1 MELTRQL
8 AVAWKETKQLKLVY
22 ILFVL
27 LTILNV
33 YVIFDSSK
41 KSDVDMIQRSFYQM
55 LFFYA
60 PIIAF
65 LLGAGNRIN
74 EASGNLESF
83 LTYRPIRRFSMV
95 TVYYLQGV
103 FGWFAWLTLYLLM
116 QVVIYGIDIIR
127 PATYITQGHAVTLIP
142 FISFINLTLLYL
154 SVYTATFSMGLLAP
168 HYVYCGFV
176 CAGYYIA
183 ALFLITSDKYLDQ
196 YMGAQLYWAVYVVLV
211 AILPIILVPT
221 YSIYKRIQIGCR
233 S

>member
-8 AVAWKETKQLKLVY
+8 AVAWKEIKQLKLVY

-33 YVIFDSSK
+33 YVILEGST
-41 KSDVDMIQRSFYQM
+41 KSDIDSIQRTFYQM

-83 LTYRPIRRFSMV
+83 LTYRPIRRFSML

-116 QVVIYGIDIIR
+116 QVAMYGIDIIR
-127 PATYITQGHAVTLIP
+127 PATYISYGHTVSLIP
-142 FISFINLTLLYL
+142 LISFMNFTLLYL
-154 SVYTATFSMGLLAP
+154 SVYTATFSIGLLAP

-176 CAGYYIA
+176 CSGYYIA
-183 ALFLITSDKYLDQ
+183 AISLITYENYMDQ
-196 YMGAQLYWAVYVVLV
+196 YMGAQLYWAVYIALI
-211 AILPIILVPT
+211 ASLPMILAPT

>member
-8 AVAWKETKQLKLVY
+8 AVAWKEIKQLKLVY

-33 YVIFDSSK
+33 YVILEGSSK
-41 KSDVDMIQRSFYQM
+41 SDIDRIQRAFYQM

-83 LTYRPIRRFSMV
+83 LIYRPIRRFSIV

-116 QVVIYGIDIIR
+116 QAAMYGIDIIR
-127 PATYITQGHAVTLIP
+127 PATYISQGHTVSLIP
-142 FISFINLTLLYL
+142 LTSFVNFTLLYL
-154 SVYTATFSMGLLAP
+154 SVYTATFSIGLLAP
-168 HYVYCGFV
+168 HYVYCGFT

-183 ALFLITSDKYLDQ
+183 AVLLITSDYCMDQ
-196 YMGAQLYWAVYVVLV
+196 NMGDQLYWAVYAALI
-211 AILPIILVPT
+211 ASLPIILIPT
-221 YSIYKRIQIGCR
+221 YSIYKRIQIGGR